1 MQTQSS
7 GETLSLAVRRLSSSI
22 GAEISGIDLSRP
34 LDDATFKAIHD
45 VWLANEVILFRG
57 QSLDEDQQ
65 IAFAQR
71 FGELQPVRTTPSLY
85 KKNPYVLMVT
95 NVVIDGQKGALP
107 DGEMQFH
114 SDQCYYENPAMA
126 TMLFGIEVPPSGG
139 DTLFSSATA
148 VYDSLPLATKARL
161 EGLQALNVYD
171 YGNAATIKS
180 DKIDENAP
188 KFVHPVVRTHP
199 ESGRKGVYVNRLMT
213 HHILGMER
221 TESDALLEEL
231 FLQIEKPEFIYG
243 HKWRVGDLLMWD
255 NRCALHA
262 RTDFDPGTRRMMRR
276 VTVKGDRPY

>member
-1 MQTQSS
+1 MQAHSS
-7 GETLSLAVRRLSSSI
+7 PETLSLALRRLSPAI
-22 GAEISGIDLSRP
+22 GAEISGVDLSQP
-34 LDDATFKAIHD
+34 LDDATFQAIHR
-45 VWLANEVILFRG
+45 VWLDNEVIVFPG
-57 QSLDEDQQ
+57 QSLSEDQQ

-71 FGELQPVRTTPSLY
+71 FGELQPVRTTPGLY
-85 KKNPYVLMVT
+85 KNPYVLMVT

-114 SDQCYYENPAMA
+114 SDQCYYETPAMA

-148 VYDSLPLATKARL
+148 VYESLPAKMKARL

-171 YGNAATIKS
+171 YGNGATIKGA
-180 DKIDENAP
+180 IDPNAP
-188 KFVHPVVRTHP
+188 KFAHPVVRTHP

-213 HHILGMER
+213 DHILGMER
-221 TESDALLEEL
+221 AESDALLEEL

-243 HKWRVGDLLMWD
+243 HKWRVGDLVMWD

-276 VTVKGDRPY
+276 VTVKGDRPF

>member
-1 MQTQSS
+1 MQT
-7 GETLSLAVRRLSSSI
+7 LAASDKLDLALRRLSPMI
-22 GAEISGIDLSRP
+22 GAEISGVDLSQP
-34 LDDATFKAIHD
+34 LSDASFKAIHN
-45 VWLANEVILFRG
+45 VWLQHHVIVFPD
-57 QSLDEDQQ
+57 QNLDEGQQ

-71 FGELQPVRTTPSLY
+71 FGELQPVRTTPGLY
-85 KKNPYVLMVT
+85 KNPYVLMVT

-114 SDQCYYENPAMA
+114 SDQCYYETPAMA

-148 VYDSLPLATKARL
+148 VYDSLPASTKARL
-161 EGLQALNVYD
+161 DGLQALNVYD
-171 YGNAATIKS
+171 YGNGSTIKS

-213 HHILGMER
+213 HHILGLAPA
-221 TESDALLEEL
+221 ESAALLEEL
-231 FLQIEKPEFIYG
+231 FAQIEKSEFIYA
-243 HKWRVGDLLMWD
+243 HKWRVGDLVMWD

>member
-1 MQTQSS
+1 MNSD
-7 GETLSLAVRRLSSSI
+7 SLHLTVRPLSSAL
-22 GAEISGIDLSRP
+22 GAEISGVDLSRP
-34 LDDATFKAIHD
+34 ISDAIFETIHD
-45 VWLANEVILFRG
+45 VWLKHEVILFRG

-65 IAFAQR
+65 IAFAER
-71 FGELQPVRTTPSLY
+71 FGELQPVRTTPGLY
-85 KKNPYVLMVT
+85 KRNPYVLMVT

-148 VYDSLPLATKARL
+148 VYESLPPATKSRID
-161 EGLQALNVYD
+161 GLQALNVYD
-171 YGNAATIKS
+171 YGNGATIKGQF
-180 DKIDENAP
+180 DENAP

-199 ESGRKGVYVNRLMT
+199 ETGRKGVYVNRLMT
-213 HHILGMER
+213 DHILGLAR
-221 TESDALLEEL
+221 ADSDALLEEL
-231 FLQIEKPEFIYG
+231 FLQIEKPQFIYS
-243 HKWRVGDLLMWD
+243 HKWRVGDLVMWD

-276 VTVKGDRPY
+276 VTVKGDKPF

>member
-1 MQTQSS
+1 MNSD
-7 GETLSLAVRRLSSSI
+7 TLSLTVRPLSPAL
-22 GAEISGIDLSRP
+22 GAEISGVDLSQP
-34 LDDATFKAIHD
+34 LSDAAFNAIHD
-45 VWLANEVILFRG
+45 VWLKHQVILFRG
-57 QSLDEDQQ
+57 QSLEEDRQ
-65 IAFAQR
+65 IAFAER
-71 FGELQPVRTTPSLY
+71 FGELQPVRTTPGLY
-85 KKNPYVLMVT
+85 KRNPYVLMVT

-148 VYDSLPLATKARL
+148 VYESLPPATRSRID
-161 EGLQALNVYD
+161 GLQALNVYD
-171 YGNAATIKS
+171 YGNGATIKGQV
-180 DKIDENAP
+180 DENAP

-199 ESGRKGVYVNRLMT
+199 ETGRKGVYVNRLMT
-213 HHILGMER
+213 DHILGMDR
-221 TESDALLEEL
+221 AESDALLEEL

-243 HKWRVGDLLMWD
+243 HKWRVGDLVMWD

>member
-1 MQTQSS
+1 MLTHTSV
-7 GETLSLAVRRLSSSI
+7 GAPSLGVRRLSPAI
-22 GAEISGIDLSRP
+22 GAEISGVDLSQP
-34 LDDATFKAIHD
+34 LDDATFEAIHR
-45 VWLANEVILFRG
+45 VWLDNEVILFRG
-57 QSLDEDQQ
+57 QSLSEDQQ
-65 IAFAQR
+65 IAFAKR
-71 FGELQPVRTTPSLY
+71 FGELQPVRTTPGLY
-85 KKNPYVLMVT
+85 KNPYVLMVT

-139 DTLFSSATA
+139 DTLFASATA
-148 VYDSLPLATKARL
+148 VYESLPAALKARL

-171 YGNAATIKS
+171 YGNGATVKT

-213 HHILGMER
+213 HHIVGLDR
-221 TESDALLEEL
+221 AESDGLLEEL
-231 FLQIEKPEFIYG
+231 FAQIERPEFVYA
-243 HKWRVGDLLMWD
+243 HKWRVGDLVMWD

>member
-1 MQTQSS
+1 MPNDSL
-7 GETLSLAVRRLSSSI
+7 TLTVRPLASAL
-22 GAEISGIDLSRP
+22 GAEISGVDLSRS

-45 VWLANEVILFRG
+45 VWLKHQVILFRD
-57 QSLDEDQQ
+57 QSLSEDQQ
-65 IAFAQR
+65 IAFAER
-71 FGELQPVRTTPSLY
+71 FGELQPVRTTPGLY

-148 VYDSLPLATKARL
+148 VYDSLPATTKARL

-171 YGNAATIKS
+171 YGNGATIKS

-188 KFVHPVVRTHP
+188 KFTHPVVRTHP
-199 ESGRKGVYVNRLMT
+199 ETGRKGLYVNRLMT
-213 HHILGMER
+213 HHILGLPQA
-221 TESDALLEEL
+221 ESDALLEEL
-231 FLQIEKPEFIYG
+231 FLQIEQPQFVYD
-243 HKWRVGDLLMWD
+243 HKWRVGDLVMWD
-255 NRCALHA
+255 NRCTLHA

-276 VTVKGDRPY
+276 VTVKGDRPC

>member
-1 MQTQSS
+1 MPSD
-7 GETLSLAVRRLSSSI
+7 SLDLIVRPLSSAL
-22 GAEISGIDLSRP
+22 GAEISGVDLSKP
-34 LDDATFKAIHD
+34 LSDAIFKAIHD
-45 VWLANEVILFRG
+45 VWLKHQVILFRE
-57 QSLDEDQQ
+57 QSLSEDQQ
-65 IAFAQR
+65 IAFAAR
-71 FGELQPVRTTPSLY
+71 FGELQPVRTTPGLY

-139 DTLFSSATA
+139 DTLFSSATG
-148 VYDSLPLATKARL
+148 VYDSLSDGMKRRL
-161 EGLQALNVYD
+161 DGLQALNVYD
-171 YGNAATIKS
+171 YGNGSTIKS
-180 DKIDENAP
+180 DKVDENAP

-199 ESGRKGVYVNRLMT
+199 ETGRKGLYVNRLMT
-213 HHILGMER
+213 HHILGLPQA
-221 TESDALLEEL
+221 ESDALLEEL
-231 FLQIEKPEFIYG
+231 FKQIERPEFLYS
-243 HKWRVGDLLMWD
+243 HKWHVGDLVMWD

>member
-1 MQTQSS
+1 MPNDSL
-7 GETLSLAVRRLSSSI
+7 TLTVRPLASAL
-22 GAEISGIDLSRP
+22 GAEISGVDLSRS

-45 VWLANEVILFRG
+45 VWLKHQVILFRD
-57 QSLDEDQQ
+57 QSLSEDQQ
-65 IAFAQR
+65 IAFAER
-71 FGELQPVRTTPSLY
+71 FGELQPVRTTPGLY

-148 VYDSLPLATKARL
+148 VYDSLPATTKAGL

-171 YGNAATIKS
+171 YGNGATIKS

-188 KFVHPVVRTHP
+188 KFTHPVVRTHP
-199 ESGRKGVYVNRLMT
+199 ETGRKGLYVNRLMT
-213 HHILGMER
+213 HHILGLPQA
-221 TESDALLEEL
+221 ESDALLEEL
-231 FLQIEKPEFIYG
+231 FLQIEQPQFVYG
-243 HKWRVGDLLMWD
+243 HKWRVGDLVMWD
-255 NRCALHA
+255 NRCTLHA

-276 VTVKGDRPY
+276 VTVKGDRPC

>member
-1 MQTQSS
+1 MPSDS
-7 GETLSLAVRRLSSSI
+7 LTLTVRPLASAL
-22 GAEISGIDLSRP
+22 GAEISGVDLSRP

-45 VWLANEVILFRG
+45 VWLKHQVILFRG
-57 QSLDEDQQ
+57 QSLSEDQQ
-65 IAFAQR
+65 IAFAER
-71 FGELQPVRTTPSLY
+71 FGELQPVRTTPGLY

-148 VYDSLPLATKARL
+148 VYESLPAATKARL

-171 YGNAATIKS
+171 YGNGATIKS

-199 ESGRKGVYVNRLMT
+199 ETGRKGLYVNRLMT
-213 HHILGMER
+213 HHILGLPPA
-221 TESDALLEEL
+221 ESEALLEDL
-231 FLQIEKPEFIYG
+231 FVQIEQPQFVYG
-243 HKWRVGDLLMWD
+243 HKWRVGDLVMWD
-255 NRCALHA
+255 NRCTLHA

-276 VTVKGDRPY
+276 VTVKGDRPC

>member
-1 MQTQSS
+1 MHSEILTV
-7 GETLSLAVRRLSSSI
+7 TARPLSPAL
-22 GAEISGIDLSRP
+22 GAEISGVDLSQT
-34 LDDATFKAIHD
+34 LSDATFKAIHD
-45 VWLANEVILFRG
+45 VWLKHQVIVFPG
-57 QSLDEDQQ
+57 QSLGEDQQ
-65 IAFAQR
+65 IAFAER
-71 FGELQPVRTTPSLY
+71 FGELQPVRTTPGLY

-148 VYDSLPLATKARL
+148 VYDSLPASTKARL
-161 EGLQALNVYD
+161 DGLQALNVYD
-171 YGNAATIKS
+171 YGNGSTIKS

-199 ESGRKGVYVNRLMT
+199 ETGRKGVYVNRLMT
-213 HHILGMER
+213 NHILGMDR
-221 TESDALLEEL
+221 AASDALLEEL

-243 HKWRVGDLLMWD
+243 HKWRVGDLVMWD

-276 VTVKGDRPY
+276 VTVKGDQPY